1 MEQKRNWILRP
12 VAWIATIAMVLG
24 LQLIA
29 ELICDLGELLVII
42 ASRLS
47 TIVIVILATIF
58 GGAYLSLWFY
68 AATMLPVLLVSL
80 SEKIY
85 PSHHAFRYYFVGI
98 YEIIGC
104 ALLILAAIFG
114 FVSGGS
120 MFWFYAR
127 YAWLII
133 ASITMIVTG
142 RSVTLEQKA

>member
-1 MEQKRNWILRP
+1 MEQKRHWILRP

-29 ELICDLGELLVII
+29 ELICNLGEWLVII

-58 GGAYLSLWFY
+58 GSTYLGLYFY
-68 AATMLPVLLVSL
+68 AAMILPALLVSF

-104 ALLILAAIFG
+104 ALLILFAIFG

-127 YAWLII
+127 YVWLII
-133 ASITMIVTG
+133 AIITMIVTG
-142 RSVTLEQKA
+142 RSVTIEQKA

>member
-1 MEQKRNWILRP
+1 MEQKRHWILRP

-29 ELICDLGELLVII
+29 ELICNLGEWLVII

-58 GGAYLSLWFY
+58 GSTYLGLYFY
-68 AATMLPVLLVSL
+68 AAMILPALLVSF

-98 YEIIGC
+98 YEIFGC
-104 ALLILAAIFG
+104 VLLILFAILG
-114 FVSGGS
+114 LVSGGS

-142 RSVTLEQKA
+142 RSVTIEQKA